1 MRISDWSS
9 DVCSSDLANVAKYS
23 EGERRLPIRVRLPES
38 ARTQLDVIRN
48 LQVPTLDGQTIPLV
62 SVADIDLQAGPGKI
76 IRYDRERR
84 VAVEADL
91 AGNATLRDAL
101 QETQKLPIMSNQ
113 HPDRKS
119 VEKGK
124 RVSVR

>member
-48 LQVPTLDGQTIPLV
+48 LQVPTLDGQTTPLV
-62 SVADIDLQAGPGKI
+62 SVADIDFQAGPGTI
-76 IRYDRERR
+76 IRYASERR
-84 VAVEADL
+84 VAVEAD
-91 AGNATLRDAL
+91 R
-101 QETQKLPIMSNQ
+101 S
-113 HPDRKS
+113 
-119 VEKGK
+119 KGRSGGK
-124 RVSVR
+124 ECDSTCIYRW

>member
-48 LQVPTLDGQTIPLV
+48 LQVPTLDGQTTPLI
-62 SVADIDLQAGPGKI
+62 SVADIDFQAGPGKI

-84 VAVEADL
+84 VAVEADQIGS
-91 AGNATLRDAL
+91 ASCRERGC
-101 QETQKLPIMSNQ
+101 QY
-113 HPDRKS
+113 
-119 VEKGK
+119 G
-124 RVSVR
+124 